1 MTKGEVIKGTL
12 VLIAP
17 RTTSQRERDEAV
29 KAAKEAH
36 GGPVIVLP
44 PGWKALPGE
53 RLLEMLAAAEKPAA
67 RMSGTTEIG
76 TTKPP
81 PPPPPPVMAPPK
93 SPAGE

>member
-17 RTTSQRERDEAV
+17 RTTSQRERDESV
-29 KAAKEAH
+29 RAAQEAH

-53 RLLEMLAAAEKPAA
+53 RLLEMLASAERPAA
-67 RMSGTTEIG
+67 RLSDTEIG

-93 SPAGE
+93 PPTE

>member
-29 KAAKEAH
+29 KTAKEAH

-67 RMSGTTEIG
+67 RASDTEIG
-76 TTKPP
+76 GTKPP

-93 SPAGE
+93 PPME